1 MDALSGKKS
10 PPEGAK
16 LINEFRTFKR
26 PFKIFISLAAIID
39 IIFITLILIALV

>member
-10 PPEGAK
+10 PPEGAT
-16 LINEFRTFKR
+16 LVSDFRSFKR

-39 IIFITLILIALV
+39 LIFITLILIALI